1 MVFALKWPLHQKQ
14 LMDRQEELSHLR
26 RGCGLAVGY
35 SNAREVGQMFHS
47 LINPWS
53 NPSPIPL
60 QTKTTLT
67 KPACGPGK
75 VWPSSKRQAQDPASS
90 SGGGSLYL
98 TVPGAHRA
106 KEKSPVLAGKVP
118 QTEGWRFWTW
128 GVWGGGNGFHWI
140 PFYILFRLSSAQQGD
155 FLIRAAQPGR
165 PPAQT
170 PVLPSKVSWGTLSC
184 LISWVL
190 IFE

>member
-1 MVFALKWPLHQKQ
+1 MGWQFTIVTLGKLARYPALESILDQT
-14 LMDRQEELSHLR
+14 
-26 RGCGLAVGY
+26 
-35 SNAREVGQMFHS
+35 
-47 LINPWS
+47 
-53 NPSPIPL
+53 PSPIPL
-60 QTKTTLT
+60 QTKTTWT
-67 KPACGPGK
+67 KPAVALQKSGQTAKGRHKNQLPL
-75 VWPSSKRQAQDPASS
+75 QE
-90 SGGGSLYL
+90 GGGSLYL
-98 TVPGAHRA
+98 MVPGAHRTT
-106 KEKSPVLAGKVP
+106 ENSPVLAGRVC
-118 QTEGWRFWTW
+118 RLWTW

-140 PFYILFRLSSAQQGD
+140 PFYILFRLSSAQRGD